1 VFRISLW
8 TTLALFAFAAN
19 SILCRLALSQGTIDP
34 ASFTTVRL
42 VAGAVTLA
50 LLARLAS
57 NSPSSA
63 DPSWI
68 SAAMLFLYAAPFSF
82 AYGSLTTGTGAL
94 LLFGAVQ
101 VTMILG
107 ALRAG
112 DRPHAGQWLGVGIA
126 FGGLVYLVL
135 PGIAA
140 PSPLGATLMLLAGLA
155 WGLYSL
161 RGRAARNPLAQTAS
175 NFARTVPMVLALSL
189 VAHRSLHAEPRG
201 LVLALLSGSL
211 ASGVGYVVW
220 YQAVAGLS
228 GIAAS
233 IVQLAVPVLAAAGGV
248 LLLDERITLRLGV
261 AALLVLGGVALTL
274 LVRPLRRQTPVR
286 AVGQR

>member
-1 VFRISLW
+1 LW
-8 TTLALFAFAAN
+8 TTLALVAFAAN
-19 SILCRLALSQGTIDP
+19 SLLCRLALSQRTIDP

-50 LLARLAS
+50 LIARLAS
-57 NSPSSA
+57 SSRTPA
-63 DPSWI
+63 DPSWT

-82 AYGSLTTGTGAL
+82 ACGSLTTGTGAL

-107 ALRAG
+107 TLRAG
-112 DRPHAGQWLGVGIA
+112 DRPNSGQWLGLGMA
-126 FGGLVYLVL
+126 FSGLVYLVL
-135 PGIAA
+135 PGITA
-140 PSPLGATLMLLAGLA
+140 PSPLGATLMLLAGFA

-161 RGRAARNPLAQTAS
+161 RGRAVRNPLAQTAS

-189 VAHRSLHAEPRG
+189 AAHRALHAEPRG
-201 LVLALLSGSL
+201 LVFALLSGAL

-220 YQAVAGLS
+220 YEAVAGLS

-233 IVQLAVPVLAAAGGV
+233 IVQLAVPVLAAGGGV
-248 LLLDERITLRLGV
+248 LLLDERITLRLGLPTV
-261 AALLVLGGVALTL
+261 LVPGGVALTL
-274 LVRPLRRQTPVR
+274 LARSRAHRPQSVAVR
-286 AVGQR
+286 

>member
-1 VFRISLW
+1 MLRTALW
-8 TTLALFAFAAN
+8 TVLALVAFAAN
-19 SILCRLALSQGTIDP
+19 SLLCRLALSHGSIDP

-50 LLARLAS
+50 IVARILGRAPIRSDAS
-57 NSPSSA
+57 WP
-63 DPSWI
+63 

-82 AYGSLTTGTGAL
+82 AYGTLTAGTGAL

-107 ALRAG
+107 SLRAG
-112 DRPHAGQWLGVGIA
+112 DRPGIVQWVGVGIA

-140 PSPLGATLMLLAGLA
+140 PSPIGAALMLLAGLA

-161 RGRAARNPLAQTAS
+161 RGRSARDPLAQTAS
-175 NFARTVPMVLALSL
+175 NFALAVPMVLALSL
-189 VAHRSLHAEPRG
+189 AALRIVHLEHAG
-201 LVLALLSGSL
+201 IHYALLSGAL
-211 ASGVGYVVW
+211 ASGLGYVVW
-220 YQAVAGLS
+220 YSAVPGLP

-233 IVQLAVPVLAAAGGV
+233 IVQLAVPILAAAGGV
-248 LLLDERITLRLGV
+248 LLLQERITLRLGL
-261 AALLVLGGVALTL
+261 AALCVLGGVGLALLAQSRST
-274 LVRPLRRQTPVR
+274 R
-286 AVGQR
+286 A

>member
-1 VFRISLW
+1 MFR
-8 TTLALFAFAAN
+8 TTLWAALALVAFAAN
-19 SILCRLALSQGTIDP
+19 SLFCRLALSQGSIDP

-50 LLARLAS
+50 LLVRLAS
-57 NSPSSA
+57 PAGAPA

-68 SAAMLFLYAAPFSF
+68 SAGLLFLYAAPFSF
-82 AYGSLTTGTGAL
+82 AYGTLTTGTGAL

-112 DRPHAGQWLGVGIA
+112 DRPNAAQWLGFGIA

-135 PGIAA
+135 PGITA
-140 PSPLGATLMLLAGLA
+140 PSPLGASLMLLAGLA

-161 RGRAARNPLAQTAS
+161 RGRGARNPLAQTAS

-189 VAHRSLHAEPRG
+189 IAHSARHFESRG
-201 LVLALLSGSL
+201 VVLALLSGAL

-220 YQAVAGLS
+220 YQALASLS
-228 GIAAS
+228 GITAS
-233 IVQLAVPVLAAAGGV
+233 IVQLAVPVLAAGGGV
-248 LLLDERITLRLGV
+248 LLLDERVTLRLGL
-261 AALLVLGGVALTL
+261 AALLVLGGVALSVLT
-274 LVRPLRRQTPVR
+274 RPR
-286 AVGQR
+286 ARAAA

>member
-1 VFRISLW
+1 MRPLLRTILC
-8 TTLALFAFAAN
+8 TTLALVAFAAN
-19 SILCRLALSQGTIDP
+19 SILCRLALSRSAIDP

-50 LLARLAS
+50 ILARLA
-57 NSPSSA
+57 A
-63 DPSWI
+63 DRAKPANPSWS

-82 AYGSLTTGTGAL
+82 AYGSLTAGTGAL

-112 DRPHAGQWLGVGIA
+112 DRPNPAQWLGLAIA
-126 FGGLVYLVL
+126 FGGLVYLVF

-140 PSPLGATLMLLAGLA
+140 PSPIGASLMLLAGLA

-161 RGRAARNPLAQTAS
+161 RGRAVANPLAQTAS
-175 NFARTVPMVLALSL
+175 NFARTVPMVLALS
-189 VAHRSLHAEPRG
+189 VVSYRILHAESRG
-201 LVLALLSGSL
+201 LLLAILSGAL

-220 YQAVAGLS
+220 YLAVPGLS
-228 GIAAS
+228 GVSAS
-233 IVQLAVPVLAAAGGV
+233 IVQLAVPVLAACGGA
-248 LLLDERITLRLGV
+248 LLLGESITLRLGL
-261 AALLVLGGVALTL
+261 AGLLVLGGIALAL
-274 LVRPLRRQTPVR
+274 LARPRDV
-286 AVGQR
+286 

>member
-1 VFRISLW
+1 VTALW
-8 TTLALFAFAAN
+8 TSLALFAFAAN
-19 SILCRLALSQGTIDP
+19 SILCRLALSHGLIDP

-50 LLARLAS
+50 LLTRLVS
-57 NSPSSA
+57 KSPTPA
-63 DPSWI
+63 DPSWT
-68 SAAMLFLYAAPFSF
+68 SAGMLFLYAAPFSF
-82 AYGSLTTGTGAL
+82 AYGTLTTGTGAL

-107 ALRAG
+107 TLRAG
-112 DRPHAGQWLGVGIA
+112 DRPHPGQWLGLLVA
-126 FGGLVYLVL
+126 FSGLVYLVF

-140 PSPLGATLMLLAGLA
+140 PSPIGAALMLLAGLA
-155 WGLYSL
+155 WGVYSL

-189 VAHRSLHAEPRG
+189 VALRALHAEPRG
-201 LVLALLSGSL
+201 LILALLSGAL

-220 YQAVAGLS
+220 YQALASLP

-233 IVQLAVPVLAAAGGV
+233 VVQLAVPILAAAGGV
-248 LLLDERITLRLGV
+248 LVLGERITLRIGL
-261 AALLVLGGVALTL
+261 AALMVLGGVALTL
-274 LVRPLRRQTPVR
+274 LVPSR
-286 AVGQR
+286 AREVGAAVSSR